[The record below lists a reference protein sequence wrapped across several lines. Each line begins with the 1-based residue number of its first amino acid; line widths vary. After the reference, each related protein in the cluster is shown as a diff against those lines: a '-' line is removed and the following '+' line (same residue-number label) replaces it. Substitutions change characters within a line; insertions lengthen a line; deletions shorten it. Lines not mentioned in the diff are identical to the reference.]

1 MFDFAPVGIAVA
13 VSGVLSVGLIG
24 CAPTSTSRL
33 SSMNQ
38 LEKTNHTH
46 LGQLI
51 SYAAGVDS
59 KKVIWVA
66 DSFRLEHAVALQFL
80 NENTTKDL
88 SFFAVEVEPWRLSML
103 F

>member
-1 MFDFAPVGIAVA
+1 LLGRWSW
-13 VSGVLSVGLIG
+13 VSWVIIE
-24 CAPTSTSRL
+24 
-33 SSMNQ
+33 NQ

-51 SYAAGVDS
+51 AFAAGVDA

-66 DSFRLEHAVALQFL
+66 ESFRLEHAAALQFL
-80 NENTTKDL
+80 NENTTNDL
-88 SFFAVEVEPWRLSML
+88 SFFAVEVELWRLSML